1 MCMYSPSLSM
11 YIDIWWPFYRVC
23 LLVKVHMWAFWDF
36 FFFIFTSSHLLLDSK
51 MSDLLVGALGCYL
64 FHHYIHYWCDF
75 TPCLIWVDHHSSLYV
90 HCFAIIL
97 ATAFDSFLSLHHL
110 ILVLQ
115 WPIPGLLPSLHHF
128 YTSHYHFNLLHL
140 SLHQYYIHIGNPYVH
155 GSRVFLYM
163 LHFIHEGMGF

>member
-1 MCMYSPSLSM
+1 MCVCACILHHWACILMFDGHFIEYVC
-11 YIDIWWPFYRVC
+11 WWEFIC
-23 LLVKVHMWAFWDF
+23 ELFEIF
-36 FFFIFTSSHLLLDSK
+36 FFFIFISSHLLLESK
-51 MSDLLVGALGCYL
+51 MSDLRIGALGYYP

-140 SLHQYYIHIGNPYVH
+140 SLHQYYIHIGNP
-155 GSRVFLYM
+155 
-163 LHFIHEGMGF
+163 